1 MQSKLTLRLEESLI
15 EEAKVYAR
23 EQGKSLSQIVA
34 DYFRALTLQRKNTST
49 DAKSEIELGPVTA
62 SLLGAFA
69 DVTVDDYKSLREEY
83 IDYLEAK
90 HS

>member
-34 DYFRALTLQRKNTST
+34 DYFRALTLQRKNMST

-62 SLLGAFA
+62 SLLGAFS